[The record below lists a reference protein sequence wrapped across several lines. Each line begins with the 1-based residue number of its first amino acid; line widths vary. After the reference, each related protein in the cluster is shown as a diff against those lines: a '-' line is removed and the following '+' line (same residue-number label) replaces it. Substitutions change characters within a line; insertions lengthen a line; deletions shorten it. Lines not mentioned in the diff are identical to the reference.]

1 MNAPR
6 PEAAKTIGELQKG
19 DRLLLEGH
27 LFVCKGPIRSPKK
40 LGGVNLK
47 FECRQLFTPRLWGKT
62 LEETEFFGRRCY
74 RMVSDTD
81 KEGASE

>member
-1 MNAPR
+1 MANKPR

-19 DRLLLEGH
+19 DRLLLKGH
-27 LFVCKGPIRSPKK
+27 LFICKGPIRAPKR

-47 FECRQLFTPRLWGKT
+47 FECRQLFTPRLWGEA

-74 RMVSDTD
+74 RMVSA
-81 KEGASE
+81 GAEDGIK